1 MNFYRDFSPTELL
14 ILMLAGVAIGV
25 ALPW

>member
-14 ILMLAGVAIGV
+14 ILMLVGALIG
-25 ALPW
+25 ALVPW

>member
-1 MNFYRDFSPTELL
+1 MNFYRDFSPAELL

-25 ALPW
+25 LVL